1 MLSNYLWHNGSFN
14 GVFLFIV
21 VIIVSNNYISYYNY
35 ITYHS
40 K

>member
-21 VIIVSNNYISYYNY
+21 VIIIVSNNHISYY
-35 ITYHS
+35 ITYYN